1 MFRNKPFYK
10 VMDNLSKEKCMNK
23 ETITP
28 ITIISKNDTR
38 WILKPSSINK
48 AEMRS
53 NIVETLK
60 DIDFKRGDKKW
71 TQYTV
76 VAFISEVLENYMFKL
91 NKEKEISERYNVPT
105 NKLDA
110 RASMFLSLHRIR
122 YCLDNFFTD
131 YNFIIWKF
139 RDMKIFNKLLKQN
152 KITNRE
158 IAVLLELGL
167 ISQNK
172 KSGEFIIKNSIFDI
186 IER

>member
-38 WILKPSSINK
+38 WILKPDSINK

-60 DIDFKRGDKKW
+60 EIGFKRGNKKW

-76 VAFISEVLENYMFKL
+76 VAFNSEVLENYMFKH
-91 NKEKEISERYNVPT
+91 NKEKEISERYNVSI
-105 NKLDA
+105 NKLESMT
-110 RASMFLSLHRIR
+110 SMFLSLHRMR

-131 YNFIIWKF
+131 YNFVIWKF
-139 RDMKIFNKLLKQN
+139 RDIKIFNKLLKQN
-152 KITNRE
+152 RVTSRE
-158 IAVLLELGL
+158 IVILLELGL
-167 ISQNK
+167 IEQDK
-172 KSGEFIIKNSIFDI
+172 KSGEFIIKNSIFDLL
-186 IER
+186 ER